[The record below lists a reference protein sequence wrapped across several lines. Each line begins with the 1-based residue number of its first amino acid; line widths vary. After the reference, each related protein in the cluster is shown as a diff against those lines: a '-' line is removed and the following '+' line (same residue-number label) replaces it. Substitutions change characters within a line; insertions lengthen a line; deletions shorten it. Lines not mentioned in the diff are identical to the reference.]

1 MLTEPIYTR
10 SEVSDLEY
18 LQTYSELQNKETA
31 ISNRSIA
38 LRLICLVLGA
48 TVAIGL
54 IWFGAKLYFKF

>member
-38 LRLICLVLGA
+38 LILASLILGNIA
-48 TVAIGL
+48 VMGL
-54 IWFGAKLYFKF
+54 FYLAAKVYFNF